1 MKPYK
6 LVIKPE
12 AFVDIQEG
20 ISWYDSRQ
28 EGLGTRFLES
38 IEQECKTISLNP
50 HFQIR
55 YDEVRCLPMKAFPYM
70 IHFIIDDDL
79 CQVVILGVINTSKN
93 PVNWKKRRK

>member
-1 MKPYK
+1 LKPYK

-55 YDEVRCLPMKAFPYM
+55 YD
-70 IHFIIDDDL
+70 
-79 CQVVILGVINTSKN
+79 
-93 PVNWKKRRK
+93 